1 MVGEVC
7 LLSTGTSYHFVH
19 CIVLWFKFA
28 KYFGKSR
35 RGKIFSAPDLW
46 YQFSSEQLVRLTNF
60 LIVVFPNLLD
70 FRSLSSIQYLST
82 CVRFSLV
89 NFRPQIASIA
99 RVNMVRTPTILFHS
113 LYSLYQIGC
122 LGLVIFILIKG
133 TDTLSGL
140 YWWYS
145 GKKYGPGHHF
155 NRVNSIADT
164 PLDRRLASEIPY
176 RNESPNARI
185 F

>member
-60 LIVVFPNLLD
+60 LIVVFSKLTGFSISVFHPIFVDLCQIFAGEFSPTDCINSPGEHGSYPNYSVPL
-70 FRSLSSIQYLST
+70 
-82 CVRFSLV
+82 
-89 NFRPQIASIA
+89 A
-99 RVNMVRTPTILFHS
+99 ILFVPDRM
-113 LYSLYQIGC
+113 L
-122 LGLVIFILIKG
+122 
-133 TDTLSGL
+133 
-140 YWWYS
+140 
-145 GKKYGPGHHF
+145 GPGNFHSYQG
-155 NRVNSIADT
+155 NWYVK
-164 PLDRRLASEIPY
+164 RLVLVV
-176 RNESPNARI
+176 
-185 F
+185 FW